1 MSNLLRTLS
10 LIVALVC
17 LGAPLRA
24 ETTAA
29 DKQEIEQIVR
39 EYLLAHPEL
48 IEEAI
53 TLLRQKRE
61 QEVAA
66 AQVKAIEENGAEIF
80 DSAHQMVLGNPE
92 GKITLV
98 EFFDYNC
105 GYCKRAVSD
114 MNALL
119 EANPDLRIVMKEFP
133 ILSESSVEAARVSIA
148 VKDKAPQS
156 YLKFHQ
162 ELFNRPGQ
170 VTGAK
175 ALEVAKDLGLDPTAL
190 QAAANTDDVTGNLQ
204 EVQELAELLGIS
216 GTPSYVIGKELVP
229 GAAGYDALQEKVAAM
244 RQCGE
249 ATC

>member
-1 MSNLLRTLS
+1 MSKLLRTLS
-10 LIVALVC
+10 LMVAFVS
-17 LGAPLRA
+17 LGVPAGA

-29 DKQEIEQIVR
+29 EKQEIERIVR
-39 EYLLAHPEL
+39 DYLLAHPEL

-61 QEVAA
+61 QEAAA
-66 AQVKAIEENGAEIF
+66 AQVRAIEENGAQIF

-133 ILSESSVEAARVSIA
+133 ILSEGSVEAARVSIA

-190 QAAANTDDVTGNLQ
+190 QAAVNTDDVTGNLQ
-204 EVQELAELLGIS
+204 EVQKLAELLGIS